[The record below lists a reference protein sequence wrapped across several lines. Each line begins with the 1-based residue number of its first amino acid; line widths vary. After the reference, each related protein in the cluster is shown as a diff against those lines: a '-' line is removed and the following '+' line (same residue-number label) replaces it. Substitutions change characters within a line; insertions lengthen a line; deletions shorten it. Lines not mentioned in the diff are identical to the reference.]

1 MNLALRILSV
11 SLPFFILLPLGAGLW
26 FGKEPSPDT
35 FKQFFYAYLAA
46 QAVSIYFAVR
56 AARDIVRPVRSLLA
70 RLRRFPDISARAET
84 PSDLPEIAQL
94 VNRTDEFMNRLR
106 AQVLDLEGEKALLG
120 SLLNGLREGVVCLG
134 EDGTIVFTNENVD
147 SDLMERLPAGKP
159 YFKAIRNADLL
170 EYMRGKLGGK
180 RGQNGRIEFSGHGK
194 SFIVTF
200 NEVFFTASSRLLLFL
215 IHDNTQEYNTRRL
228 REDFLQNASHELKTP
243 ITSIRGYTETIAYR
257 AQDPQQVK
265 FLGAILRNVERME
278 RLIED
283 MLTVSKIESG
293 NYPFQ
298 PQRIEL
304 DSYIENLS
312 ALVTGFLA
320 PRRQTIDFQIQNTQA
335 VTADPILLEHLV
347 LNLIDNASR
356 YSPDEG
362 RIVVR
367 FGHHDR
373 TQFIEVQDQGP
384 GIREDMKEKIF
395 ERFFRADQN
404 RSRAE
409 GGSGLGLSIVRHIA
423 RIHQG
428 QVSVENASAGGA
440 IFRFAFPDASRGKH
454 ASISA

>member
-11 SLPFFILLPLGAGLW
+11 SLPFFVLLPLGAGLW
-26 FGKEPSPDT
+26 FGKEPSPET

-46 QAVSIYFAVR
+46 QSVSIYFAVR
-56 AARDIVRPVRSLLA
+56 ATRDIVRPVRSLLA
-70 RLRRFPDISARAET
+70 RLRRFPDIDSRAET

-147 SDLMERLPAGKP
+147 RDLMERLPAGKP
-159 YFKAIRNADLL
+159 YFKTIRNADLL
-170 EYMRGKLGGK
+170 EYMRGKLSGK
-180 RGQNGRIEFSGHGK
+180 QGHNGRIEFSGHGK

-200 NEVFFTASSRLLLFL
+200 NEVVFTASSRLLLFL

-298 PQRIEL
+298 PQNIDL

-320 PRRQTIDFQIQNTQA
+320 PRRQTIDFQIQNTRA
-335 VTADPILLEHLV
+335 MNADPILLEHLV

-367 FGHHDR
+367 FGCEDGK
-373 TQFIEVQDQGP
+373 QFIEVQDQGP

-395 ERFFRADQN
+395 ERFFRADEN

-428 QVSVENASAGGA
+428 QVSVENSPAGGA
-440 IFRFAFPDASRGKH
+440 VFRFAFPPAPQGKQ
-454 ASISA
+454 I